1 MYKQCCPNDVN
12 PSLERT
18 GPRVQPTAPEYRNIT
33 RVNDWSITAGVHDH
47 APRAPYNRPTPP
59 YPPSAI
65 CPADPSCGNAA
76 GPESHG
82 PLCSLYRPAYSNSAP
97 DQIQACSGSTSAAAD
112 RNCYELTGAT
122 ITEPC
127 DTVGFKNVQ
136 AQRQW
141 HGRRSFTDPF
151 WHAPTSIYVPSDY
164 IDLNPCDSE
173 RMSAEQIKYLTVNVT
188 GVWAW
193 SGTGACAGSGGG
205 SGSKQ
210 VSVDANSGN
219 KTASGSFYDTF
230 TAESAHGLPAWD
242 FLDWLQNQTLAIMFN
257 VFVARLDIMFADQA
271 AATPGTTEITYAAGV
286 WTWKD
291 ISGGV
296 HDGQLYRTIGIDVS
310 GTFSEYDYT
319 YTCGSYEDDFAS
331 AFSLGRSLTVS
342 VTATTIT
349 WSYSNHKCCDTR
361 ATGFS
366 GDDTFTGTVTL
377 SNTNTF
383 ASVYADAQGLLA
395 EWDLTND
402 VQYPWRQDGFL
413 SVAPIVSRAE
423 PQGNI
428 VPNTID
434 FPLIADSMART
445 PGDAG
450 YVTTFDVDP
459 NIAAGYDG
467 SIRGKPS
474 GFPGGPTFSW
484 DHLTY
489 DFCDSSLYMR
499 LAGSFNRVVP
509 YALGNEVP
517 AEQTDDVVPCEA
529 TAWTNNLEACQL
541 LPGKWVTNFGDGV
554 RIQDWRELA
563 VQRKRRKV
571 ARPCGDDAYLIDE
584 TTVRCLIDDASGD
597 FLGSLTFP
605 TESMYPG
612 SVGDSIIYLGPGG
625 ALFTVTAVTST
636 DVTATY
642 TGPLPVG
649 YTSSHVGPLIGK
661 RRFASAG
668 ACDPTLCDT
677 TPHGRYLVV
686 TWSFNYRDVAER
698 ARLIALAVVN
708 FPAGGAAI
716 RSAQAANG
724 LSSAVTGIIIT
735 QNTECN
741 FTRPNCFRVLSA
753 AAFPGSIAFD
763 EEYSGVF
770 WQSCVQQFMEEP
782 FNQTPHVNCLAVVD
796 NLDGLA
802 PYDNKEDGSD
812 GLWCHT
818 SPEFVTVGETVIV
831 RYWYPQRSWVEA
843 EATEFYTF
851 AEMQGTLATYN
862 RIHNR
867 PIPPTTPSA
876 NLASP
881 LETLTPWRIFLGE
894 CGCITG
900 GGNFAADY
908 IKEVP

>member
-33 RVNDWSITAGVHDH
+33 RVNDWAITAGVHDH
-47 APRAPYNRPTPP
+47 ASRAPYNRPTPP
-59 YPPSAI
+59 YPGSGT

-76 GPESHG
+76 GPESHS

-97 DQIQACSGSTSAAAD
+97 DQIQACSGTTSAAAD

-122 ITEPC
+122 ITGPC
-127 DTVGFKNVQ
+127 DTVGFKNLQ

-141 HGRRSFTDPF
+141 HGRRAFTDPF
-151 WHAPTSIYVPSDY
+151 WHAPTSLYLPSAYDDP
-164 IDLNPCDSE
+164 IPCDGE
-173 RMSAEQIKYLTVNVT
+173 RMTVNTTKYLNVNVT
-188 GVWAW
+188 GVWAGTVVKI
-193 SGTGACAGSGGG
+193 SDSSLIQSYGGTGN
-205 SGSKQ
+205 KQ
-210 VSVDANSGN
+210 VVVDALSGN
-219 KTASGSFYDTF
+219 KVATGSYYDT
-230 TAESAHGLPAWD
+230 AAGRSYPSRLPLWG
-242 FLDWLQNQTLAIMFN
+242 FLDTLQNQNLLSIYNTFAAKLHAM
-257 VFVARLDIMFADQA
+257 FVAQS
-271 AATPGTTEITYAAGV
+271 GTAGTSISLSGLT
-286 WTWKD
+286 WTWYD
-291 ISGGV
+291 SSGGA
-296 HDGQLYRTIGIDVS
+296 HDGDIYQTISIDV
-310 GTFSEYDYT
+310 GGVFSEYIYDYNELRCGAT
-319 YTCGSYEDDFAS
+319 GAYTIVQSF
-331 AFSLGRSLTVS
+331 LVTVS
-342 VTATTIT
+342 TTSIV
-349 WSYSNHKCCDTR
+349 WHYSNYQCLENIYRLDE
-361 ATGFS
+361 S
-366 GDDTFTGTVTL
+366 FTGTATL
-377 SNTNTF
+377 TSTNTF

-402 VQYPWRQDGFL
+402 VQYPWRHDGFL

-434 FPLIADSMART
+434 FPLQTDGGGKV
-445 PGDAG
+445 PGDVG
-450 YVTTFDVDP
+450 YTATFLADP
-459 NIAAGYDG
+459 KIAAGYDG

-489 DFCDSSLYMR
+489 AFCDSSLYIR
-499 LAGSFNRVVP
+499 LAGSFNRIVP
-509 YALGNEVP
+509 DALGDEVP
-517 AEQTDDVVPCEA
+517 GEYTDYVVPCEA

-541 LPGKWVTNFGDGV
+541 PPGKWVTNVGDGV
-554 RIQDWRELA
+554 RIQDWRELV

-584 TTVRCLIDDASGD
+584 TTVRCLIHDASGD

-668 ACDPTLCDT
+668 ACDPALCDT
-677 TPHGRYLVV
+677 TPGGRHLVV
-686 TWSFNYRDVAER
+686 TWSFNHRDVAER
-698 ARLIALAVVN
+698 ARLIALADAN
-708 FPAGGAAI
+708 CPAGGAAI

-724 LSSAVTGIIIT
+724 LSSAVTGITIT
-735 QNTECN
+735 QNTEGN

-753 AAFPGSIAFD
+753 AAFPGSIEFD

-796 NLDGLA
+796 NLGGLA

-818 SPEFVTVGETVIV
+818 SPEFVTVGGTVIA

-881 LETLTPWRIFLGE
+881 LETLTPWTIFLGE